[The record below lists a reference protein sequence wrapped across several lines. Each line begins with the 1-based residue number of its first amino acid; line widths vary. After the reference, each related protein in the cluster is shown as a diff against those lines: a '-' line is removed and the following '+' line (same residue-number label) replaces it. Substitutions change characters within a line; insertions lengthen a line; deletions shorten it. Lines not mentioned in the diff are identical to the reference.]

1 MCCLNL
7 PPFFFFLFWR
17 KIYYKF
23 MSKEKEE
30 NKWMSVRRLPM
41 TPTIYM
47 ELAG

>member
-1 MCCLNL
+1 
-7 PPFFFFLFWR
+7 
-17 KIYYKF
+17 

-41 TPTIYM
+41 TPTIYIYM